1 MSRAFADNKV
11 IELDPTLAR
20 AYLRKVLRLE
30 EYSTAKATPN
40 DTKFKRMIAE
50 FNLHIAGE
58 EKDLAQQMPPTYFFI
73 LLFASILPQHIF
85 INKVEL
91 SAFSGYPRQQGGW
104 GVLRHV
110 STR

>member
-50 FNLHIAGE
+50 FNLHIAG
-58 EKDLAQQMPPTYFFI
+58 LIHVLSIWQLN
-73 LLFASILPQHIF
+73 LLKKLQGISKVASSG
-85 INKVEL
+85 NK
-91 SAFSGYPRQQGGW
+91 
-104 GVLRHV
+104 
-110 STR
+110 